1 MKTVTFYQVVVK
13 KKSFTYKILKR
24 FSDFAKLHSD
34 FSVKYGMAFEK
45 FPSKVTFYK
54 SQESVLKERRACLEI
69 FVNELRREAVRNL
82 DSIKYPE
89 LYDFLELANCKR

>member
-1 MKTVTFYQVVVK
+1 MVK

-34 FSVKYGMAFEK
+34 FSVKYGMQFDK
-45 FPSKVTFYK
+45 FPSKITFYK

-69 FVNELRREAVRNL
+69 FINELRLEAVRNL
-82 DSIKYPE
+82 DSVKYPE